1 MFDTSYPTPNS
12 YIMCKFLFD
21 LSITVT
27 SDVLTGYFAVFLTV
41 LTSLK
46 KFDIF
51 QKQIGIS
58 NLTIG
63 TSFVDDSR
71 LETSVV
77 GF

>member
-21 LSITVT
+21 LSIT
-27 SDVLTGYFAVFLTV
+27 SDVLTGYFPVFLTV

-58 NLTIG
+58 NLTIDS
-63 TSFVDDSR
+63 SFVDDSR